1 MSVSDPL
8 HCVEA
13 QVLSASVF
21 SVVHGSVPLGRG
33 GCSLDFAFAFP
44 SALHTRYLTLL
55 KVELSDAI
63 FLRSSEH

>member
-1 MSVSDPL
+1 MSDPL

-21 SVVHGSVPLGRG
+21 SVVHGSVPLGGG
-33 GCSLDFAFAFP
+33 GCSLDFAFASP

>member
-1 MSVSDPL
+1 MSDPL

-33 GCSLDFAFAFP
+33 GCSLDFAFAF
-44 SALHTRYLTLL
+44 S
-55 KVELSDAI
+55 
-63 FLRSSEH
+63 